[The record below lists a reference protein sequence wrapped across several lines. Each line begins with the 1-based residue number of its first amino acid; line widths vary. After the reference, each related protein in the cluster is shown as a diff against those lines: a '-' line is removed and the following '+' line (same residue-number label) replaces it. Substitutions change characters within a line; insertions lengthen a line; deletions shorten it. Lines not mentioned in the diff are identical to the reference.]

1 MGHLHDNKKMKILE
15 RSRIKK
21 ILIRTPNW
29 VGDAV
34 MSTPFIKAVRKNFS
48 NADISLLSKPWV
60 SSVYEN
66 NPHIDQIIT
75 YDDSGRHKGLY
86 GKARLARD
94 VGKESFDL
102 SLLLQNAFEA
112 ALITWMAAIP
122 MRLGYDTDGRRIL
135 LTHPVHRYESFKKLH
150 QIDYYLEML
159 KRAGLSSVD
168 ADMEIFISGNEK
180 NKAIGFLRNNGC
192 SEKSC
197 IIGITP
203 GAAFGTAK
211 RWFSDRFAQVC
222 YKLKNNMKA
231 FFLIFGSPDEKE
243 LGERISFSI
252 GSQCINLCGKTTLRE
267 AISLIDCCNFFLT
280 NDSGL
285 MHVAAA
291 LHIPQIA
298 IFGPTDHTTTSPR
311 NSFSHILRIP
321 VQCSPCMKQDCPTDH
336 RCMDLISVDHVYDMA
351 NKILMERGF
360 S

>member
-1 MGHLHDNKKMKILE
+1 MKILQP
-15 RSRIKK
+15 SAIKK

-34 MSTPFIKAVRKNFS
+34 MSTPFIKAVRKNFPH
-48 NADISLLSKPWV
+48 ADISLLSKPWV

-75 YDDSGRHKGLY
+75 YDASGRHKGFL

-94 VGKESFDL
+94 IGKEGFDL

-112 ALITWMAAIP
+112 ALIAWMAAIP
-122 MRLGYDTDGRRIL
+122 RRLGYDTDGRKIL
-135 LTHPVHRYESFKKLH
+135 LTHPIHRYKSFKKLH
-150 QIDYYLEML
+150 QIDYYLEIL
-159 KRAGLSSVD
+159 KSAGLSSVD
-168 ADMEIFISGNEK
+168 SDMAIFLSDKEK
-180 NKAIGFLRNNGC
+180 NRAIQFLRNLGC
-192 SEKSC
+192 PENSL
-197 IIGITP
+197 IIGINP

-211 RWFSDRFAQVC
+211 RWLPERFALVC
-222 YKLKNNMKA
+222 KKIKNDMDS
-231 FFLIFGSPDEKE
+231 FFIIFGSTGENE
-243 LGERISFSI
+243 LGEKISSSI
-252 GSQCINLCGKTTLRE
+252 GSSCINLCGKTTLRE
-267 AISLIDCCNFFLT
+267 AISLIDCCSFFLT

-311 NSFSHILRIP
+311 NSHSHIVRIP
-321 VQCSPCMKQDCPTDH
+321 VSCSPCMKQDCPTDH
-336 RCMDLISVDHVYDMA
+336 RCMDVITVDHVYDMA
-351 NKILMERGF
+351 NKILIESRF

>member
-1 MGHLHDNKKMKILE
+1 MKNIE
-15 RSRIKK
+15 PSRIKK

-75 YDDSGRHKGLY
+75 YDDSGRHKGFL
-86 GKARLARD
+86 GKARLAGD
-94 VGKESFDL
+94 IAKEGFDL

-112 ALITWMAAIP
+112 ALITWMSSIP
-122 MRLGYDTDGRRIL
+122 MRLGYDTDGRRIF
-135 LTHPVHRYESFKKLH
+135 LTHPIHRYESLKKLH
-150 QIDYYLEML
+150 QIDYYLEIL
-159 KRAGLSSVD
+159 KNAGFSSVD
-168 ADMEIFISGNEK
+168 SDMEIFISDDEK
-180 NKAIGFLRNNGC
+180 NKAIRFLKNIGC
-192 SEKSC
+192 TENSL
-197 IIGITP
+197 IIGINP

-211 RWFSDRFAQVC
+211 RWFPERFSQVC
-222 YKLKNNMKA
+222 NKLKKSMES
-231 FFLIFGSPDEKE
+231 FFLIFGSPGEKE
-243 LGERISFSI
+243 LGEKISRSI
-252 GSQCINLCGKTTLRE
+252 GSHCINLCGQTSLRE
-267 AISLIDCCNFFLT
+267 AISLIELCNFFLT

-311 NSFSHILRIP
+311 NSNSHIIRIP
-321 VQCSPCMKQDCPTDH
+321 VKCSPCMKQDCPTDH
-336 RCMDLISVDHVYDMA
+336 RCMDVISADNVYEMA
-351 NKILMERGF
+351 SKILMERRF